1 MYRCLTDWNNVK
13 NDISFS
19 TIGFIYYLCNI
30 DKNIINSLR
39 LLIMNNL
46 FRNVK
51 VLLPVLLGL
60 FMVVALT
67 SCEKDNNNSN
77 LVLIEPLT
85 TLAEMEGWYDPNPNG
100 LVNTLMSSGM
110 LIIKD
115 QEVLEETLPN
125 LADEINLEGK
135 MLVLAG
141 VGLSSGSASR
151 VLNLYHNT
159 DDDTYICRIIVS
171 YPPYGTCDAPFVI
184 LSNVYPLINDSISFE
199 IVKK

>member
-1 MYRCLTDWNNVK
+1 
-13 NDISFS
+13 
-19 TIGFIYYLCNI
+19 
-30 DKNIINSLR
+30 
-39 LLIMNNL
+39 MNNL

-51 VLLPVLLGL
+51 VLLPVLLGV

-67 SCEKDNNNSN
+67 SCEKDNNSN

-100 LVNTLMSSGM
+100 LVNTLMRNGM

-125 LADEINLEGK
+125 LADEIDLEGK

-171 YPPYGTCDAPFVI
+171 YPPSGTCDAPFVI
-184 LSNVYPLINDSISFE
+184 LGNVYPLINDSISFE

>member
-1 MYRCLTDWNNVK
+1 
-13 NDISFS
+13 
-19 TIGFIYYLCNI
+19 
-30 DKNIINSLR
+30 
-39 LLIMNNL
+39 MNNL

-51 VLLPVLLGL
+51 VLLSVLFGV

-67 SCEKDNNNSN
+67 SCEKDNNSN

-85 TLAEMEGWYDPNPNG
+85 TLTEMEGWYDPNPNG

-125 LADEINLEGK
+125 LADEIDLEGK

-159 DDDTYICRIIVS
+159 VADTYICRITVS
-171 YPPYGTCDAPFVI
+171 YPNVGTCDAPFVI
-184 LSNVYPLINDSISFE
+184 LGNVYPLINDSISFE

>member
-1 MYRCLTDWNNVK
+1 
-13 NDISFS
+13 
-19 TIGFIYYLCNI
+19 
-30 DKNIINSLR
+30 
-39 LLIMNNL
+39 MNRL
-46 FRNVK
+46 FRNAK
-51 VLLPVLLGL
+51 ILLPVLLGV
-60 FMVVALT
+60 FMVAILA
-67 SCEKDNNNSN
+67 SCEKDNEEPIDSN

-100 LVNTLMSSGM
+100 LVNTLMRNGM

-125 LADEINLEGK
+125 LVDEIDLEGK

-159 DDDTYICRIIVS
+159 DDDTYICRIIV
-171 YPPYGTCDAPFVI
+171 
-184 LSNVYPLINDSISFE
+184 
-199 IVKK
+199 

>member
-1 MYRCLTDWNNVK
+1 
-13 NDISFS
+13 
-19 TIGFIYYLCNI
+19 
-30 DKNIINSLR
+30 
-39 LLIMNNL
+39 MNRL
-46 FRNVK
+46 FRNAK
-51 VLLPVLLGL
+51 ILLPVLLGV
-60 FMVVALT
+60 FMVAILA
-67 SCEKDNNNSN
+67 SCEKDNEEPIDSN

-100 LVNTLMSSGM
+100 LVNTLMRNGM
-110 LIIKD
+110 LIIKA
-115 QEVLEETLPN
+115 QEVLDETLPN
-125 LADEINLEGK
+125 LADEIDLEGK

-171 YPPYGTCDAPFVI
+171 YPPSGTCDAPFVI
-184 LSNVYPLINDSISFE
+184 LGNVYPLINDSISFE

>member
-1 MYRCLTDWNNVK
+1 
-13 NDISFS
+13 
-19 TIGFIYYLCNI
+19 
-30 DKNIINSLR
+30 
-39 LLIMNNL
+39 MNNL

-51 VLLPVLLGL
+51 VLLPVLLGV
-60 FMVVALT
+60 FMVAILA
-67 SCEKDNNNSN
+67 SCEKDNEEPIDSN

-100 LVNTLMSSGM
+100 LVNTLMRNGM

-115 QEVLEETLPN
+115 QEVLDETLPN

-151 VLNLYHNT
+151 ELNLYHNT
-159 DDDTYICRIIVS
+159 DDDTYICRITVS
-171 YPPYGTCDAPFVI
+171 YPNVGTCDAPFVI
-184 LSNVYPLINDSISFE
+184 LGNVYPLINDSISFE